1 MSIFPKFFF
10 TLFGNAPLPFWLR
23 SYIARVEEDGGTIV
37 DTGHTKEVYA
47 DVIDYDPTLIQSC
60 DSGKAGTLYS
70 IIPSLSLLNRYS
82 GAAAAYSLRSLS
94 SSTTNVVKVR
104 RDSDDSEQ
112 DFTASDITNGTLLSF
127 VNADVEKIVNGDFAT
142 DTDWTKGTGWSI
154 SGGTANCDGTQ
165 TSNSEFK
172 TTVGIAVQ
180 GVQVTF
186 SFEVKN
192 YSAGTLNATVEGTG
206 ALEFSGINANGVYST
221 TATSSDPLPKVTF
234 TASSDF
240 IGSIDN
246 VSVIQ
251 STANGFVT
259 TWYDQSGNSND
270 ATNSTAANQPKIV
283 DAGVLVE
290 ENGKPA
296 VDFDGVD
303 DDLTLSSEIL
313 TDTHYMSMV
322 AANTTKG
329 RILGDNASY
338 NYFLE
343 SGATDNRYR
352 INGIIYNLGT
362 RIFQTQELVTWSR
375 ITTSSEFFQDGTSI
389 NSATVIADDFKFK
402 VIASNLTQLHS
413 DGLIQEIII
422 YDTDQSSN
430 RVSIEQNINNH
441 YNIY

>member
-1 MSIFPKFFF
+1 
-10 TLFGNAPLPFWLR
+10 
-23 SYIARVEEDGGTIV
+23 
-37 DTGHTKEVYA
+37 VYA

-172 TTVGIAVQ
+172 TTVGIAIQ

-259 TWYDQSGNSND
+259 TWYDQSGNGNN
-270 ATNSTAANQPKIV
+270 ATQATAASQPTIV
-283 DAGVLVE
+283 SSGTLVT
-290 ENGKPA
+290 ENGKA
-296 VDFDGVD
+296 ALDFDGTDDALIKSSFNITGTSAISSFSVGFGIETGANGLFSIQGVIGGADGYVQTTETAIRTGGGYAEFGLQSAIGSSLVSTFFPSGGDISDILCFINGSSSSRIALVD
-303 DDLTLSSEIL
+303 ATIDLG
-313 TDTHYMSMV
+313 
-322 AANTTKG
+322 ANTTFSFGLGVSSSYFDGIVKEV
-329 RILGDNASY
+329 ILY
-338 NYFLE
+338 
-343 SGATDNRYR
+343 
-352 INGIIYNLGT
+352 
-362 RIFQTQELVTWSR
+362 
-375 ITTSSEFFQDGTSI
+375 SS
-389 NSATVIADDFKFK
+389 
-402 VIASNLTQLHS
+402 
-413 DGLIQEIII
+413 
-422 YDTDQSSN
+422 DQSAN
-430 RVSIEQNINNH
+430 RTGIEANINAH
-441 YNIY
+441 YNIYP